1 MSKIYSFLLLLFFVY
16 SANAQNEIVIKGA
29 VYDINT
35 QVPLELATVYFSS
48 AKDSTIIEY
57 VNTDKNGAF
66 KFATKKYDKPVLLK
80 VNYMGYQTY
89 TEEQNGLLESKDFGK
104 LYLLQ
109 NTNELNEVVIKS
121 EAPPIRVKKD
131 TLEFNAASFKV
142 RPDANLEVLLKQLP
156 GFEVD
161 SDGKITVN
169 GKEVTQFLVN
179 GKAFFDKDGAIA
191 LKNLPAEIINKVQVS
206 DFKTKKE
213 ELSKQ
218 ESTSDYSSINL
229 TIDKKNDK
237 GYFGKFLGGYGT
249 NDRYETSL
257 ILNFFKDKQKIS
269 ILASAN
275 NINSTGFTQDEVFDS
290 MGGGRNANG
299 NARATGT
306 GRGITESNMVG
317 FNYNDEWSKKFEAS
331 GSYKFDNSV
340 NKNESKSSQSNF
352 LPTSTYFTESNSKA
366 RSENTGNN
374 ANFEFEYKINP
385 TTRLIVTPTV
395 NQTRSN
401 SHSDSFSSSK
411 DVNEAK
417 LNESASTSDRE
428 TNATNFANTI
438 NFNKSF
444 EKRARNLSFVFSN
457 NNTANDSEGIN
468 VSKTVFYQGT
478 KPNDERNQNS
488 KGNNTY
494 GAYSADIEY
503 TEPITD
509 SLRVRIGVDFDWQN
523 AENDSKTFNFDTASQ
538 SYSILNDLQTNY
550 TTYNRNSIAPKAGIG
565 FEKNNFTFNLN
576 SSTSIIDFDNH
587 SLYLN
592 KVTDLNQKFILPYGR
607 AQIRYKLDRSKFFTL
622 RYDYSNSLPSSTQ
635 LMPVGNLSNP
645 LNTIIG
651 NPNLNPTEKNSFN
664 INYRNFDVRTR
675 SGYTLYMRGD
685 FFNNEIVSS
694 SIYDIV
700 LDANGKPTISGK
712 RTTTYRNISGTYTT
726 SIGGNWNQTLKK
738 EAHVLRY
745 GLSINGNYSLDKGF
759 TNTVLYSSKRV
770 GVSPRVY
777 FSYDYGELLTIAPS
791 YSLSYNESKYT
802 NSSLKASSNVVH
814 RINLQTTNYW
824 PKNWVFGNDFGYT
837 YNSNISGSFKKDFYL
852 WNTSL
857 SYGFFDKK
865 MTLKIKVYDV
875 LNQNQSATRTI
886 SPTTIRDEDN
896 TVLKRYAMLSL
907 AYKLGNFG
915 GREGRSRNARGGGE
929 NGGGGYGGGR
939 GMDNRDNMD

>member
-1 MSKIYSFLLLLFFVY
+1 MFRIYSLLLFLSFFLV
-16 SANAQNEIVIKGA
+16 ANAQNDIVIKGT

-35 QVPLELATVYFSS
+35 QVPLELATVYFSN
-48 AKDSTIIEY
+48 AKDSTVIEY
-57 VNTDKNGAF
+57 ANTDKNGVF
-66 KFATKKYDKPVLLK
+66 KIATKKYDKPVFLK
-80 VNYMGYQTY
+80 VNYMGYQPY
-89 TEEQNGLLESKDFGK
+89 TEEQSSLLESKDFGK
-104 LYLLQ
+104 LYLMQ
-109 NTNELNEVVIKS
+109 NTKELNEVVIKS

-131 TLEFNAASFKV
+131 TLEFNAASFKL

-161 SDGKITVN
+161 SEGKITVN

-191 LKNLPAEIINKVQVS
+191 LKNLPADIINKVQVS
-206 DFKTKKE
+206 DYKTKKE

-229 TIDKKNDK
+229 TIDEKKNK
-237 GYFGKFLGGYGT
+237 GYFGKFLAGYGT
-249 NDRYETSL
+249 DDRYESSL

-299 NARATGT
+299 NARASGT
-306 GRGITESNMVG
+306 GRGITESSMVG
-317 FNYNDEWSKKFEAS
+317 LNYNDEWSKNFEAS
-331 GSYKFDNSV
+331 GSYKFENSV
-340 NKNESKSSQSNF
+340 NKNESKSNQANF
-352 LPTSTYFTESNSKA
+352 LPTSTFFTESNSKA

-374 ANFEFEYKINP
+374 ANFELEYKINP
-385 TTRLIVTPTV
+385 NTRLVFTPAIS
-395 NQTRSN
+395 QSRAN
-401 SHSDSFSSSK
+401 SLSESSSFSK
-411 DVNEAK
+411 DEEEVS
-417 LNESASTSDRE
+417 LNESNSKSYREST
-428 TNATNFANTI
+428 ATSFANSI

-457 NNTANDSEGIN
+457 NNTANDSDGIN
-468 VSKTVFYQGT
+468 VSKTVFYQGS
-478 KPNDERNQNS
+478 KPDDERNQNS
-488 KGNNTY
+488 KGDNSY
-494 GAYSADIEY
+494 DSYSADIEF

-509 SLRVRIGVDFDWQN
+509 SLRVRIGADFDWQN
-523 AENDSKTFNFDTASQ
+523 SINDAKTYDFDMASQ
-538 SYSILNDLQTNY
+538 SYSDLNDLQTNY
-550 TTYNRNSIAPKAGIG
+550 TTSSRNSVTPKVGLS
-565 FEKNNFTFNLN
+565 FEKNDFTFNLN
-576 SSTSIIDFDNH
+576 SSTSIVDFDNH
-587 SLYLN
+587 SLYLG
-592 KVTDLNQKFILPYGR
+592 KTTDLNQKYVLPFGR

-622 RYDYSNSLPSSTQ
+622 RYDYSNTLPSSTQ

-651 NPNLNPTEKNSFN
+651 NPNLNPTEKNSVN
-664 INYRNFDVRTR
+664 LNYRNFDMRTR
-675 SGYTLYMRGD
+675 SGYTFYMRGD
-685 FFNNEIVSS
+685 FFNSEIVSTS
-694 SIYDIV
+694 VYDS
-700 LDANGKPTISGK
+700 SGK
-712 RTTTYRNISGTYTT
+712 RTTTYKNISGTYNT
-726 SIGGNWNQTLKK
+726 SIGGNWNQTIKK

-745 GLSINGNYSLDKGF
+745 GASINGNYSFDKGF

-770 GVSPRVY
+770 GVTPRVY

-791 YSLSYNESKYT
+791 YNFSYNESRYT

-824 PKNWVFGNDFGYT
+824 PKNWTFGNDFGYT
-837 YNSNISGSFKKDFYL
+837 YNSNISNGFKKDFYL

-865 MTLKIKVYDV
+865 MTLKVKVYDV

-886 SPTTIRDEDN
+886 SPTTIRDEEN
-896 TVLKRYAMLSL
+896 TVLKRYAMFSL

-915 GREGRSRNARGGGE
+915 GKEGRSRNGRGS
-929 NGGGGYGGGR
+929 GYGGGR
-939 GMDNRDNMD
+939 GRGEMD